1 MAKRV
6 FLIVL
11 DSCGIGEEPDAHE
24 FGDHD
29 CNTMKR
35 ISEHPNYKNAT
46 MKRLG
51 LANIDGQEYLG
62 PVDHPIGAVARLQEV
77 SRGHEV
83 IVPLLCDP
91 REMHTHTH
99 TQPQCAGRTVDRG
112 IYDPASL
119 SALGFLGTNTVPAS
133 LR

>member
-1 MAKRV
+1 MPLAAEALEHEAEASSPSPAAKPSALV
-6 FLIVL
+6 PL
-11 DSCGIGEEPDAHE
+11 E
-24 FGDHD
+24 
-29 CNTMKR
+29 
-35 ISEHPNYKNAT
+35 
-46 MKRLG
+46 
-51 LANIDGQEYLG
+51 
-62 PVDHPIGAVARLQEV
+62 LQEV

-133 LR
+133 LREEDGETQPQPTTPRLCP